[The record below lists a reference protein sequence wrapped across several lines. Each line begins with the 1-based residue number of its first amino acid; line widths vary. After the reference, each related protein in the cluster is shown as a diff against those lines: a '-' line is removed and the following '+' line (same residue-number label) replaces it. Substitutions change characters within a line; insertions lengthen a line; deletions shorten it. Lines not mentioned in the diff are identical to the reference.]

1 MLGRG
6 GDRSL
11 LIGDERE
18 ISRRRERRRE
28 AQGKGGDDVQSAWRR
43 AFVFASRTDPSKPS
57 NILAHFSFAA

>member
-11 LIGDERE
+11 LIGDEGE
-18 ISRRRERRRE
+18 ISRRRERVKHRARAAMMCE
-28 AQGKGGDDVQSAWRR
+28 RMAQSLRFR
-43 AFVFASRTDPSKPS
+43 LPHRSKSS